1 MANAPANAVP
11 ATTPTAASAGTS
23 IASPTAPAIA
33 LNTAP
38 ATSSG
43 AKSVDDRFAEGDC
56 DGMSPGVCLELGEDV
71 PDVAL
76 HRLLAD
82 EEPGG
87 DVGVRHAVSEQ
98 LQDLALALGQHLLP
112 LAREESGHEGGVH
125 VALPTGH
132 LLDGAEE
139 RLMRRFLE
147 DVALGARFQAAAE
160 QAALAVGREDEHRG
174 LRQPLAQDL
183 CSLEPIHAGH
193 AYVHDHHVGTPSFR
207 YRDGAGAVG
216 CFADHANLRCARQRE
231 TKALS
236 DDLVVVGN

>member
-1 MANAPANAVP
+1 IANAPANAVP
-11 ATTPTAASAGTS
+11 ATTPAAASAGMS
-23 IASPTAPAIA
+23 IARPTAPAIA
-33 LNTAP
+33 LSTAP
-38 ATSSG
+38 ATSGG

-160 QAALAVGREDEHRG
+160 QA
-174 LRQPLAQDL
+174 
-183 CSLEPIHAGH
+183 
-193 AYVHDHHVGTPSFR
+193 
-207 YRDGAGAVG
+207 
-216 CFADHANLRCARQRE
+216 NLRCARQRE

>member
-76 HRLLAD
+76 HRLLTD
-82 EEPGG
+82 EEPGR
-87 DVGVRHAVSEQ
+87 DVRVGHAVGEQ
-98 LQDLALALGQHLLP
+98 LQDLALAHGQHLLA
-112 LAREESGHEGGVH
+112 LAREQGRHEGGVD
-125 VALPTGH
+125 VALAAGN
-132 LLDGAEE
+132 LLDRAEE
-139 RLMRRFLE
+139 RLMRGFLE
-147 DVALGARFQAAAE
+147 DVALGARLEAPAE
-160 QAALAVGREDEHRG
+160 QAALAIGREDEHG
-174 LRQPLAQDL
+174 
-183 CSLEPIHAGH
+183 G
-193 AYVHDHHVGTPSFR
+193 
-207 YRDGAGAVG
+207 
-216 CFADHANLRCARQRE
+216 
-231 TKALS
+231 
-236 DDLVVVGN
+236 